1 MLRALVVVVGVLAAV
16 TWAHAAEWVTI
27 RPGESTQAAVR
38 ARFGEP
44 TRMSSQKIEGYDSVQ
59 WLYEGAQA
67 PTGAIRVTIDFGI
80 LAPQGYRADV
90 VRTMRLEPRPGIFN
104 RSTVLDGWGAP
115 ERVGREKEAD
125 IFYYESGLLV
135 FFEKDGRLAHTLIFT
150 PPQRP
155 AEGAAPRPR

>member
-1 MLRALVVVVGVLAAV
+1 MLRALVVAVGVLAAV
-16 TWAHAAEWVTI
+16 AWAHAAEWVTI

-44 TRMSSQKIEGYDSVQ
+44 TKVSSQKVEGYDTAQ

-67 PTGAIRVTIDFGI
+67 PPGALRVTIDFGL
-80 LAPQGYRADV
+80 LAAGAYRADV
-90 VRTMRLEPRPGIFN
+90 VRTIRLEPRPGIFN
-104 RSTVLDGWGAP
+104 RTIVLNGWGAP
-115 ERVGREKEAD
+115 ERVGKEKEAD

-135 FFEKDGRLAHTLIFT
+135 FFEKDGWLAHTLIFT

-155 AEGAAPRPR
+155 AQGGAPRPR